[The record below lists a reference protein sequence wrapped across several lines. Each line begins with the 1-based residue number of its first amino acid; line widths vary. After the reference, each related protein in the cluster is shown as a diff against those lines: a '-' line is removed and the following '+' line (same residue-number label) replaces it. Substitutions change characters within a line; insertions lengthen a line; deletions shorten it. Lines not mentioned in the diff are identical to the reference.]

1 MMQLKL
7 GIRKLIPVLLLCVQ
21 VAFNFKITVKR
32 DSLTGGSTTDGRKL
46 SLEGTSMEVERLRKA
61 FLEIDDNVDLAQKPM
76 DHQEKAMESLK
87 KALRSVEDEEQDD
100 RKIRDIESA
109 LRSIERETAYHE
121 SRKRTN
127 IEKVLNLVEE
137 HTNQALTHKTTPN
150 EGRRD
155 GLTVSLPD
163 EAKKIKEGRTINL
176 KTSQGRKR
184 VFIPKGWMF
193 CTVSPFKCYS
203 TNSRKKRRI
212 KKRHISVRVSGK
224 QTV

>member
-21 VAFNFKITVKR
+21 VAFNFKITVTR
-32 DSLTGGSTTDGRKL
+32 DSLTGGSTTDERKL

-87 KALRSVEDEEQDD
+87 KALRSVEDKEQDD

-137 HTNQALTHKTTPN
+137 HTNQALTHNTTPR
-150 EGRRD
+150 EGGRN

-212 KKRHISVRVSGK
+212 KKRHIPVRVSGK